1 MKKDVMKILI
11 AEDDKLC
18 ATTIKFILQSAGYDV
33 IMAQN
38 GNEAWQ
44 NLQHESAP
52 KLVILDWM
60 MPGMSGIDVLRKL
73 RRKEINEN
81 THTYVIMLTVKSTK
95 EDMQTAR
102 EAGADYYLTKPYLK
116 SHLIKLI
123 KLVEKVL
130 SKRRPVENDS
140 QTIGFETIIQLHTS

>member
-1 MKKDVMKILI
+1 MKVDIMKVLI
-11 AEDDKLC
+11 AEDDKIC
-18 ATTIKFILQSAGYDV
+18 ATMLKHILKIAGYDV
-33 IMAQN
+33 ILVQN

-73 RRKEINEN
+73 RGKETNEN
-81 THTYVIMLTVKSTK
+81 TRTCVIMLTAKTSQ

-102 EAGADYYLTKPYLK
+102 EAGADYYLTKPYSK
-116 SHLIKLI
+116 SDLIKLI
-123 KLVEKVL
+123 KLAEKLL
-130 SKRRPVENDS
+130 S
-140 QTIGFETIIQLHTS
+140 QQQLTQEKFMPM

>member
-1 MKKDVMKILI
+1 MKGDVMKVLI

-18 ATTIKFILQSAGYDV
+18 AKTLKFILRAAGYDV
-33 IMAQN
+33 ILAQN

-44 NLQHESAP
+44 ILQHESAP

-73 RRKEINEN
+73 RGKETNEN
-81 THTYVIMLTVKSTK
+81 TRTCVIMLTVKSNQ
-95 EDMQTAR
+95 EDIQTAR

-116 SHLIKLI
+116 SDLVKLI
-123 KLVEKVL
+123 KLAEKIL
-130 SKRRPVENDS
+130 SKRQPLENDF
-140 QTIGFETIIQLHTS
+140 QNIGLP

>member
-1 MKKDVMKILI
+1 MKILI
-11 AEDDKLC
+11 VEDDEFSAGSIKLM
-18 ATTIKFILQSAGYDV
+18 LQASGYDV
-33 IMAQN
+33 ILAQN

-102 EAGADYYLTKPYLK
+102 EAGVDYYLT
-116 SHLIKLI
+116 I
-123 KLVEKVL
+123 
-130 SKRRPVENDS
+130 
-140 QTIGFETIIQLHTS
+140 